1 MMTTA
6 KRMQRMQRMLQD
18 ASLMPAA
25 TIDPSVH
32 YQRREDRAML
42 LLMAPAL
49 IVIVV
54 LLVVP
59 LAWLSWASV
68 WHDGGFTIAN
78 YKRIFTGA
86 YLDTF
91 LLTFKLSFIVTAIT
105 LLLGYPVAYFAAS
118 ISPRWSAL
126 VLGMVILPFWTSVL
140 VRTYAWLVLLQRTGL
155 INKALLG
162 MGLIDRPLQLS
173 YNQFGT
179 VIAMVHIL
187 LPFMVL
193 PLYSAM
199 QKIPRNLSQAGA
211 SLGGSPVHVFL
222 RVFLPLS
229 MSGVLAGVTLVF
241 ILCLGFYITP
251 ELMGGGKSMMVSM
264 IVSRN
269 VEIYNSWGAAS
280 AVSVALLVCVFA
292 IFYAVSRVIPLEKTL
307 GAK

>member
-1 MMTTA
+1 MH
-6 KRMQRMQRMLQD
+6 
-18 ASLMPAA
+18 AA
-25 TIDPSVH
+25 AADPSVRH
-32 YQRREDRAML
+32 QRRDDRAML

-49 IVIVV
+49 FVVIV

-59 LAWLSWASV
+59 LAWLSWQSIYHEGA
-68 WHDGGFTIAN
+68 FTLVN
-78 YKRIFTGA
+78 YRRVFTGA

-91 LLTFKLSFIVTAIT
+91 LLTFKLSIIVTGVT

-118 ISPRWSAL
+118 VSPRWSAL
-126 VLGMVILPFWTSVL
+126 ILGMVILPFWTSVL

-162 MGLIDRPLQLS
+162 MGLIERPLQLS

-179 VIAMVHIL
+179 IIAMVHIL

-199 QKIPRNLSQAGA
+199 QKIPPNLSQAGA
-211 SLGGSPVHVFL
+211 SLGGSPLHVFM

-229 MSGVLAGVTLVF
+229 MGGVIAGVTLVF
-241 ILCLGFYITP
+241 VLCLGFYITP

-280 AVSVALLVCVFA
+280 SVSVVLLLCVFA
-292 IFYAVSRVIPLEKTL
+292 IFWLASRVIPLEKTL

>member
-6 KRMQRMQRMLQD
+6 HGVLPEAGPMRTD
-18 ASLMPAA
+18 HTDSSLR
-25 TIDPSVH
+25 H
-32 YQRREDRAML
+32 RRREDRTMML
-42 LLMAPAL
+42 IMAPAL
-49 IVIVV
+49 AVV
-54 LLVVP
+54 VALLLVP
-59 LAWLSWASV
+59 LAWLSWQSIRQ
-68 WHDGGFTIAN
+68 DGGFTLAH
-78 YKRIFTGA
+78 YQRLFSGT

-91 LLTFKLSFIVTAIT
+91 LLTFKLSFIVTAVT
-105 LLLGYPVAYFAAS
+105 LLLGYPVAYLAAS
-118 ISPRWSAL
+118 SRPKLAAL

-155 INKALLG
+155 VNKGLLAS
-162 MGLIDRPLQLS
+162 GLVDTPVQLA

-179 VIAMVHIL
+179 IVAMVHIL

-199 QKIPRNLSQAGA
+199 QKIPTSLSLAAA
-211 SLGGSPVHVFL
+211 SLGASPAYAFV

-229 MSGVLAGVTLVF
+229 MSGVVAGATLVF
-241 ILCLGFYITP
+241 VLSLGFYITP
-251 ELMGGGKSMMVSM
+251 ELMGGGKSIMVSM
-264 IVSRN
+264 VVSRN

-292 IFYAVSRVIPLEKTL
+292 VFFAASRVIPLEKTL

>member
-1 MMTTA
+1 MHAVST
-6 KRMQRMQRMLQD
+6 
-18 ASLMPAA
+18 
-25 TIDPSVH
+25 DPSVRH
-32 YQRREDRAML
+32 QQREDRAML

-49 IVIVV
+49 LVVVV

-59 LAWLSWASV
+59 LAWLSWESIY
-68 WHDGGFTIAN
+68 HDGGFTLAN
-78 YKRIFTGA
+78 YKRVFTGA

-91 LLTFKLSFIVTAIT
+91 LLTFKLSLIVTVIT

-126 VLGMVILPFWTSVL
+126 VLGMVMLPFWTSVL

-199 QKIPRNLSQAGA
+199 QKIPANLSQAGA

-280 AVSVALLVCVFA
+280 AVSVTLLVCVFA

>member
-1 MMTTA
+1 MTTA
-6 KRMQRMQRMLQD
+6 KHVLQEQTVMQ
-18 ASLMPAA
+18 AT
-25 TIDPSVH
+25 TIDPSVRH
-32 YQRREDRAML
+32 QQREDRAML

-49 IVIVV
+49 LVVVV

-59 LAWLSWASV
+59 LAWLSWQSIY
-68 WHDGGFTIAN
+68 HDGAFTLVN
-78 YKRIFTGA
+78 YQRVFTGT

-91 LLTFKLSFIVTAIT
+91 LMTFKLSIIVTGIT

-118 ISPRWSAL
+118 VPPKWSAL
-126 VLGMVILPFWTSVL
+126 ILGMVILPFWTSVL

-155 INKALLG
+155 VNKALLS

-179 VIAMVHIL
+179 IVAMVHIL

-199 QKIPRNLSQAGA
+199 QKIPGNLSQAGA
-211 SLGGSPVHVFL
+211 SLGGSPLHVFW

-229 MSGVLAGVTLVF
+229 MSGVVAGVTLVF
-241 ILCLGFYITP
+241 VLCLGFYITP
-251 ELMGGGKSMMVSM
+251 ELMGGGKSIMVSM
-264 IVSRN
+264 VVSRN

-280 AVSVALLVCVFA
+280 AVSVVLLVCVFA
-292 IFYAVSRVIPLEKTL
+292 IFYAASRVIPLEKTL

>member
-6 KRMQRMQRMLQD
+6 KHVLQEQTVMQ
-18 ASLMPAA
+18 AT
-25 TIDPSVH
+25 TIDPSIRH
-32 YQRREDRAML
+32 QQREDRAML

-49 IVIVV
+49 LVVVV
-54 LLVVP
+54 LLVLP
-59 LAWLSWASV
+59 LAWLSWQSIY
-68 WHDGGFTIAN
+68 HDGAFTLVN
-78 YKRIFTGA
+78 YRRIFTGT

-91 LLTFKLSFIVTAIT
+91 LMTFKLSIVVTGIT

-118 ISPRWSAL
+118 VPPKWSAL
-126 VLGMVILPFWTSVL
+126 ILGMVILPFWTSVL

-155 INKALLG
+155 VNKALLS

-179 VIAMVHIL
+179 IVAMVHIL

-199 QKIPRNLSQAGA
+199 QKIPGNLSQAGA
-211 SLGGSPVHVFL
+211 SLGGSPLHVFW

-229 MSGVLAGVTLVF
+229 MSGVVAGVTLVF
-241 ILCLGFYITP
+241 VLCLGFYITP
-251 ELMGGGKSMMVSM
+251 ELMGGGKSIMVSM
-264 IVSRN
+264 VVSRN

-280 AVSVALLVCVFA
+280 AVSVVLLVCVFA
-292 IFYAVSRVIPLEKTL
+292 IFYAASRVIPLEKTL

>member
-1 MMTTA
+1 MMTIA
-6 KRMQRMQRMLQD
+6 KRILED
-18 ASLMPAA
+18 AAPMHAAA
-25 TIDPSVH
+25 TDPSVRH
-32 YQRREDRAML
+32 QRREDRAML

-49 IVIVV
+49 FVVIV

-59 LAWLSWASV
+59 LAWLSWQSIYHEGA
-68 WHDGGFTIAN
+68 FTLVN
-78 YKRIFTGA
+78 YRRVFTGA

-91 LLTFKLSFIVTAIT
+91 LLTFKLSIIVTGVT

-118 ISPRWSAL
+118 VSPRWSAL
-126 VLGMVILPFWTSVL
+126 ILGMVILPFWTSVL

-162 MGLIDRPLQLS
+162 MGLIERPLQLS

-179 VIAMVHIL
+179 IIAMVHIL

-199 QKIPRNLSQAGA
+199 QKIPPNLSQAGA
-211 SLGGSPVHVFL
+211 SLGGSPLHVFM

-229 MSGVLAGVTLVF
+229 MGGVVAGVTLVF
-241 ILCLGFYITP
+241 VLCLGFYITP

-280 AVSVALLVCVFA
+280 SVSVVLLLCVFA
-292 IFYAVSRVIPLEKTL
+292 IFWLASRVIPLEKTL

>member
-1 MMTTA
+1 
-6 KRMQRMQRMLQD
+6 
-18 ASLMPAA
+18 MPAS
-25 TIDPSVH
+25 TIDPSVRH
-32 YQRREDRAML
+32 QQREDRAML
-42 LLMAPAL
+42 LLLAPAL
-49 IVIVV
+49 FVIVV

-59 LAWLSWASV
+59 LAWLSWQSI
-68 WHDGGFTIAN
+68 WHDGGFTLAN
-78 YKRIFTGA
+78 YQRMFTGT

-105 LLLGYPVAYFAAS
+105 LLLGYPVAYFATS
-118 ISPRWSAL
+118 LPPKLSAL
-126 VLGMVILPFWTSVL
+126 ILGMVILPFWTSVL

-155 INKALLG
+155 VNKAL
-162 MGLIDRPLQLS
+162 MASGLIDHPIQLA

-179 VIAMVHIL
+179 IIAMVHIL

-199 QKIPRNLSQAGA
+199 QKIPSNLSQAGA
-211 SLGGSPVHVFL
+211 SLGGSPLHVFW

-229 MSGVLAGVTLVF
+229 MSGVVAGVTLVF

-251 ELMGGGKSMMVSM
+251 ELMGGGKSIMVSM
-264 IVSRN
+264 VVSRN

-280 AVSVALLVCVFA
+280 AVSVVLLICVFA
-292 IFYAVSRVIPLEKTL
+292 IFYAASRVIPLEKTL

>member
-6 KRMQRMQRMLQD
+6 KRILQD
-18 ASLMPAA
+18 TAVMQAA
-25 TIDPSVH
+25 TIDPSVQH
-32 YQRREDRAML
+32 QRREERTML

-49 IVIVV
+49 LVVVV
-54 LLVVP
+54 LLVAP
-59 LAWLSWASV
+59 LAWLSWQSFY
-68 WHDGGFTIAN
+68 HDGVFSLVN
-78 YKRIFTGA
+78 YRRVFTGA

-91 LLTFKLSFIVTAIT
+91 LLTFKLSFIVTVIT

-162 MGLIDRPLQLS
+162 MGLIERPLQLS

-179 VIAMVHIL
+179 IIAMVHIL

-193 PLYSAM
+193 PLFSAM
-199 QKIPRNLSQAGA
+199 QKIPPNLSQAGA
-211 SLGGSPVHVFL
+211 SLGGSPLHVFW

-241 ILCLGFYITP
+241 VLCLGFYITP

-280 AVSVALLVCVFA
+280 SVSVVLLICVFA

>member
-1 MMTTA
+1 MQTATT
-6 KRMQRMQRMLQD
+6 
-18 ASLMPAA
+18 
-25 TIDPSVH
+25 DPSVRH
-32 YQRREDRAML
+32 QQREDRAML

-49 IVIVV
+49 FVVVV

-59 LAWLSWASV
+59 LAWLSWESV
-68 WHDGGFTIAN
+68 YHDGGFTLAN
-78 YKRIFTGA
+78 YRRIFTGA

-91 LLTFKLSFIVTAIT
+91 LLTFKLSIIVTGIT

-162 MGLIDRPLQLS
+162 IGLIDRPLQLS

-179 VIAMVHIL
+179 IIAMVHIL

-199 QKIPRNLSQAGA
+199 QKIPQNLSQAGA
-211 SLGGSPVHVFL
+211 SLGGSPTHVFL

-241 ILCLGFYITP
+241 VLCLGFYITP

-280 AVSVALLVCVFA
+280 SVSVALLICVFA

>member
-1 MMTTA
+1 MTTA
-6 KRMQRMQRMLQD
+6 KRMFQDPTMLH
-18 ASLMPAA
+18 AA
-25 TIDPSVH
+25 TIDPAVRH
-32 YQRREDRAML
+32 QRREDRTML
-42 LLMAPAL
+42 LLMVPAL
-49 IVIVV
+49 LTIVV

-59 LAWLSWASV
+59 LAWLSWQSIY
-68 WHDGGFTIAN
+68 HDGAFTLVN
-78 YKRIFTGA
+78 YRRVFTGA

-91 LLTFKLSFIVTAIT
+91 LLTFKLSFIVTAVT

-118 ISPRWSAL
+118 IPPRWSAL

-162 MGLIDRPLQLS
+162 LGLIDRPLQLS

-199 QKIPRNLSQAGA
+199 QKIPANLSQAGA
-211 SLGGSPVHVFL
+211 SLGGSPLHVFL

-241 ILCLGFYITP
+241 VLCLGFYITP

-280 AVSVALLVCVFA
+280 AVSVALLICVFA
-292 IFYAVSRVIPLEKTL
+292 VFYAVSRVIPLEKTL
-307 GAK
+307 GAR

>member
-1 MMTTA
+1 
-6 KRMQRMQRMLQD
+6 MLH
-18 ASLMPAA
+18 AA
-25 TIDPSVH
+25 TIDPAVRH
-32 YQRREDRAML
+32 QRREDRTML
-42 LLMAPAL
+42 LLMVPAL
-49 IVIVV
+49 LTIVV

-59 LAWLSWASV
+59 LAWLSWQSIY
-68 WHDGGFTIAN
+68 HDGAFTLVN
-78 YKRIFTGA
+78 YRRVFTGA

-91 LLTFKLSFIVTAIT
+91 LLTFKLSFIVTVVT

-162 MGLIDRPLQLS
+162 LGLIDRPLQLS

-199 QKIPRNLSQAGA
+199 QKIPANLSQAGA
-211 SLGGSPVHVFL
+211 SLGGSPLHVFL

-241 ILCLGFYITP
+241 VLCLGFYITP

-280 AVSVALLVCVFA
+280 AVSVALLICVFA

-307 GAK
+307 GAN

>member
-1 MMTTA
+1 
-6 KRMQRMQRMLQD
+6 MQ
-18 ASLMPAA
+18 AT
-25 TIDPSVH
+25 TIDPSVRH
-32 YQRREDRAML
+32 QQREDRAML

-49 IVIVV
+49 LVVVV

-59 LAWLSWASV
+59 LAWLSWQSIY
-68 WHDGGFTIAN
+68 HDGAFTLVN
-78 YKRIFTGA
+78 YQRVFTGT

-91 LLTFKLSFIVTAIT
+91 LMTFKLSIIVTGIT

-118 ISPRWSAL
+118 VPPKWSAL
-126 VLGMVILPFWTSVL
+126 ILGMVILPFWTSVL

-155 INKALLG
+155 VNKALLS

-179 VIAMVHIL
+179 IVAMVHIL

-199 QKIPRNLSQAGA
+199 QKIPGNLSQAGA
-211 SLGGSPVHVFL
+211 SLGGSPLHVFW

-229 MSGVLAGVTLVF
+229 MSGVVAGVTLVF
-241 ILCLGFYITP
+241 VLCLGFYITP
-251 ELMGGGKSMMVSM
+251 ELMGGGKSIMVSM
-264 IVSRN
+264 VVSRN

-280 AVSVALLVCVFA
+280 AVSVVLLVCVFA
-292 IFYAVSRVIPLEKTL
+292 IFYAASRVIPLEKTL

>member
-1 MMTTA
+1 MMTIA
-6 KRMQRMQRMLQD
+6 KRILED
-18 ASLMPAA
+18 ATPIHAAA
-25 TIDPSVH
+25 TDPSVRH
-32 YQRREDRAML
+32 QRREDRAML

-49 IVIVV
+49 FVVIV

-59 LAWLSWASV
+59 LAWLSWQSIYHEGA
-68 WHDGGFTIAN
+68 FTLVN
-78 YKRIFTGA
+78 YRRVFTGA

-91 LLTFKLSFIVTAIT
+91 LLTFKLSIIVTGVT

-118 ISPRWSAL
+118 VSPRWSAL
-126 VLGMVILPFWTSVL
+126 ILGMVILPFWTSVL

-162 MGLIDRPLQLS
+162 MGLIERPLQLS

-179 VIAMVHIL
+179 IIAMVHIL

-199 QKIPRNLSQAGA
+199 QKIPPNLSQAGA
-211 SLGGSPVHVFL
+211 SLGGSPLHVFM

-229 MSGVLAGVTLVF
+229 MGGVVAGVTLVF
-241 ILCLGFYITP
+241 VLCLGFYITP

-280 AVSVALLVCVFA
+280 SVSVVLLLCVFA
-292 IFYAVSRVIPLEKTL
+292 IFWLASRVIPLEKTL

>member
-6 KRMQRMQRMLQD
+6 KRILQD
-18 ASLMPAA
+18 TAVMQAA
-25 TIDPSVH
+25 TIDPSMRH
-32 YQRREDRAML
+32 QRREDRAML
-42 LLMAPAL
+42 LLMVPAL
-49 IVIVV
+49 LVVVV
-54 LLVVP
+54 LLVAP
-59 LAWLSWASV
+59 LVWLSWQSFY
-68 WHDGGFTIAN
+68 HDGVLSLAN
-78 YKRIFTGA
+78 YRRVFTGA

-91 LLTFKLSFIVTAIT
+91 LLTFKLSVIVTAIT

-155 INKALLG
+155 INKALIG
-162 MGLIDRPLQLS
+162 AGLIDRPLQLS

-179 VIAMVHIL
+179 IIAMVHIL

-199 QKIPRNLSQAGA
+199 QKIPPNLSQAGA
-211 SLGGSPVHVFL
+211 SLGGSPLHVFW

-229 MSGVLAGVTLVF
+229 MSGVFAGVTLVF
-241 ILCLGFYITP
+241 VLCLGFYITP
-251 ELMGGGKSMMVSM
+251 ELMGGGKSIMVSM
-264 IVSRN
+264 VVSRN

-280 AVSVALLVCVFA
+280 AVSVVLLVCVGA
-292 IFYAVSRVIPLEKTL
+292 IFYAASRVVPLEKSL

>member
-1 MMTTA
+1 MHAVST
-6 KRMQRMQRMLQD
+6 
-18 ASLMPAA
+18 
-25 TIDPSVH
+25 DPSVRH
-32 YQRREDRAML
+32 QQREDRAML

-49 IVIVV
+49 LVVVV

-59 LAWLSWASV
+59 LAWLSWESIY
-68 WHDGGFTIAN
+68 HDGGFTLAN
-78 YKRIFTGA
+78 YKRVFTGA

-91 LLTFKLSFIVTAIT
+91 LLTFKLSLIVTVIT

-126 VLGMVILPFWTSVL
+126 VLGMVMLPFWTSVL

-155 INKALLG
+155 INKALLS

-199 QKIPRNLSQAGA
+199 QKIPANLSQAGA

>member
-1 MMTTA
+1 MTTA
-6 KRMQRMQRMLQD
+6 KRILQD
-18 ASLMPAA
+18 PAVMQPA
-25 TIDPSVH
+25 TIDPSVRH
-32 YQRREDRAML
+32 QRREYRAML

-49 IVIVV
+49 FVVVV

-59 LAWLSWASV
+59 LAWLSWQSFY
-68 WHDGGFTIAN
+68 HDGVFSLVN
-78 YKRIFTGA
+78 YKRVFTGA

-162 MGLIDRPLQLS
+162 MGLIERPLQLS

-179 VIAMVHIL
+179 IIAMVHIL

-199 QKIPRNLSQAGA
+199 QKIPPNLSQAGA
-211 SLGGSPVHVFL
+211 SLGGSPLHVFL

-241 ILCLGFYITP
+241 VLSLGFYITP

-280 AVSVALLVCVFA
+280 SVSVVLLICVCA
-292 IFYAVSRVIPLEKTL
+292 IFYCVSRVIPLEKTL